1 APQLLVELPLQ
12 AAQTL
17 IVGANITQDLR
28 RQFALGIKA
37 LGFFLKVDALQIQR
51 TDALNHF
58 RIGLAC
64 HPAESL
70 VSTAV
75 RQHNSRIVLSNACNQ
90 ADGISEIGSFR
101 RHDERR
107 VHLDRHRQFTPRAI
121 VDDAALRRKIEAPLL
136 LVLGAALE
144 IAVAE
149 NLKINQPQTDRQ
161 QPEAQESRQDVEP
174 ESCAVRRGTCRHF
187 SSQFSVLSSQSEIVS
202 FSLRTE
208 NWELRTALLR

>member
-1 APQLLVELPLQ
+1 
-12 AAQTL
+12 
-17 IVGANITQDLR
+17 
-28 RQFALGIKA
+28 
-37 LGFFLKVDALQIQR
+37 
-51 TDALNHF
+51 
-58 RIGLAC
+58 
-64 HPAESL
+64 
-70 VSTAV
+70 
-75 RQHNSRIVLSNACNQ
+75 
-90 ADGISEIGSFR
+90 ISEIGSFR

-144 IAVAE
+144 IDVAE

-208 NWELRTALLR
+208 NWELRTALLRHHCDRSVSILYPYSIARKCCSAYPMTSRNKQHSASPNCFISRSRRGSSIFTTRELSMLLRK